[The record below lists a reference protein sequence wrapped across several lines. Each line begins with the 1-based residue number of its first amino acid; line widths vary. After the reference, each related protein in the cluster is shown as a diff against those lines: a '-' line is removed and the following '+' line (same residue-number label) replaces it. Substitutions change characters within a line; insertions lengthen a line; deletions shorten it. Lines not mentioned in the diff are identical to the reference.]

1 MIYELALVA
10 KPESSEDQ
18 VKSLT
23 DLVNSVITEFKGET
37 LLTDDWGKLQ
47 FAQPTKSGGVAGRFI
62 YFIYKSND
70 EGTGR
75 ELQRRFGINE
85 EILRS
90 MTIKL
95 GEDAKQEEILKAYKC
110 PYSKSNNGSV
120 VDEGDDKEGVKERR
134 RFAKRRTCWFT
145 AKEISADWKDPK
157 TFGWLINE
165 FGKISPARVS
175 GISRKHQRFADAAI
189 KQARNIGIASYV
201 SNRFAAE

>member
-23 DLVNSVITEFKGET
+23 DLVTTVVTDFKGEV
-37 LLTDDWGKLQ
+37 LLTDDWGKLR
-47 FAQPTKSGGVAGRFI
+47 FAQPSKSGGVAGRYLYMI
-62 YFIYKSND
+62 LKSND

-85 EILRS
+85 DVLRH

-95 GEDAKQEEILKAYKC
+95 GEDRNQEAILKAYKC
-110 PYSKSNNGSV
+110 PYSKTSNGSHA
-120 VDEGDDKEGVKERR
+120 DEGDDKEGSKERR
-134 RFAKRRTCWFT
+134 RFSKGKSCWFT
-145 AKEISADWKDPK
+145 IKDIKADWKDPK

-175 GISRKHQRFADAAI
+175 GISRKHQRFADSAI
-189 KQARNIGIASYV
+189 KQARNIGVASYI